1 MKVRTGKEVLPLVVL
16 NHLVG
21 LKKIHRLHM
30 ALNIWYH
37 HHNDRWKMSL
47 GHVKITSF
55 VSISF
60 CGNAELGLV
69 RFRLKKR
76 LVRLRKREF
85 FGFIYLVLNTMNT
98 AEKCPKV
105 KFKRNTIFP
114 FKFLFCKRLS
124 LAWLGTKRR
133 LAGVRKRKW
142 FGLKYPVS
150 SPQRRLR
157 KSC

>member
-21 LKKIHRLHM
+21 LKKIHRLHT

-47 GHVKITSF
+47 GRVKITWF

-85 FGFIYLVLNTMNT
+85 FGFIYLVLSPWIQLKNVLRSNLK
-98 AEKCPKV
+98 EKQFFHLNSYFV
-105 KFKRNTIFP
+105 NM
-114 FKFLFCKRLS
+114 LS

>member
-1 MKVRTGKEVLPLVVL
+1 
-16 NHLVG
+16 
-21 LKKIHRLHM
+21 
-30 ALNIWYH
+30 
-37 HHNDRWKMSL
+37 MSL
-47 GHVKITSF
+47 GRVKITWF

-114 FKFLFCKRLS
+114 FKFLFCKNAELGLVRYQKTLGWGKEKKMVWLKISGFVTTKTAEKVLLKNYNSLVCRQNTPLS
-124 LAWLGTKRR
+124 YKDPTVWA
-133 LAGVRKRKW
+133 
-142 FGLKYPVS
+142 
-150 SPQRRLR
+150 
-157 KSC
+157 

>member
-21 LKKIHRLHM
+21 LKKIHRLHT

-47 GHVKITSF
+47 GRVKITWF

-76 LVRLRKREF
+76 WLGSGKENSLALYIWYWIPWIQLKNVLRSNLKEILF
-85 FGFIYLVLNTMNT
+85 FHLNSYF
-98 AEKCPKV
+98 V
-105 KFKRNTIFP
+105 KM
-114 FKFLFCKRLS
+114 LS